1 MRKISL
7 LVFILLFTFCTSED
21 SNTVNEDGMINE
33 WEMVTCD
40 EDQKDSEGRCYE
52 PDDPLSGPGNDSF
65 IIFPGT
71 EDEANKIIECVRKYD
86 ASLQDFPD
94 AVVNS
99 SEVAFKVTNYIDGT
113 DGLIDAAFADC
124 GF

>member
-7 LVFILLFTFCTSED
+7 LVFILLFTFCTSDEA
-21 SNTVNEDGMINE
+21 NTINEDGM
-33 WEMVTCD
+33 MTCD

-86 ASLQDFPD
+86 ASLQDILD

-99 SEVAFKVTNYIDGT
+99 SVAAFKVTNYIDVV
-113 DGLIDAAFADC
+113 
-124 GF
+124 

>member
-1 MRKISL
+1 MSKIPVL
-7 LVFILLFTFCTSED
+7 LFILLFTFCAPDDEKIFID
-21 SNTVNEDGMINE
+21 EDGVE
-33 WEMVTCD
+33 VCD

-86 ASLQDFPD
+86 ASLQDFPV

-99 SEVAFKVTNYIDGT
+99 SEVAFKVTNYINGT
-113 DGLIDAAFADC
+113 DGLIDAALADC

>member
-1 MRKISL
+1 MSKIPIL
-7 LVFILLFTFCTSED
+7 LFILLFTFCAPDEK
-21 SNTVNEDGMINE
+21 NEFINEDGVE
-33 WEMVTCD
+33 VCD

-52 PDDPLSGPGNDSF
+52 PDDELTGEDNIF
-65 IIFPGT
+65 MIFPGT
-71 EDEANKIIECVRKYD
+71 EEEANKIIECVRKYD

-113 DGLIDAAFADC
+113 YGLIDEAFANC